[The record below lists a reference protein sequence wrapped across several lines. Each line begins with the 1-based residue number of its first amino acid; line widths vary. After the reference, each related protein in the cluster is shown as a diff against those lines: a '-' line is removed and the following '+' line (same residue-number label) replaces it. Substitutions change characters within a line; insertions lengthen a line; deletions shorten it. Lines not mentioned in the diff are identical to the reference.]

1 MPLHKSTWATFGST
15 ALFVL
20 LWSAGA
26 IFTKWGLAHASAFA
40 FLVMRFALALIVL
53 GATGV
58 YRRQWLPAKG
68 TRWQVATAGFLMVG
82 CYTINFF
89 LALEH
94 GVNPGVLATVLG
106 IQPILTLVLLER
118 RFAFARIAGLALS
131 LCGLALVVGQSLAHA
146 DVRQTGTLYALG
158 ALLSITAGSILQKRI
173 HQTPEQILPLQYAV
187 SLVMCLA
194 FVPFRP
200 FTFAW
205 SPGFLIPLLYMGV
218 VISVVAQLLLYRLIR
233 GGNLVNVTSLF
244 YLVPI
249 VTAVLDYAVLGN
261 LLPSLS
267 LVGMIAILAG
277 LALVFAK
284 PSAPRTA

>member
-1 MPLHKSTWATFGST
+1 MSFHKSAWATLGST

-26 IFTKWGLAHASAFA
+26 IFTKWGLEHASAFA
-40 FLVMRFALALIVL
+40 FLIMRFAIALTVL
-53 GATGV
+53 LIIGIS
-58 YRRQWLPAKG
+58 RRQWLPAKG
-68 TRWQVATAGFLMVG
+68 TRWHVACAGFLMVG

-118 RFAFARIAGLALS
+118 RFPVMRIAGLLLALG
-131 LCGLALVVGQSLAHA
+131 GLALVVYQSLAHA

-158 ALLSITAGSILQKRI
+158 ALISITLGSILQKRI
-173 HQTPEQILPLQYAV
+173 HQTPEHVLPLQYAI
-187 SLVMCLA
+187 SLVMCIA

-200 FTFAW
+200 FTFDL
-205 SPGFLIPLLYMGV
+205 SIGFVIPLIYMGI

-244 YLVPI
+244 YLVPV
-249 VTAVLDYAVLGN
+249 VTALLDYGVFGN
-261 LLPSLS
+261 ALPLLS
-267 LVGMIAILAG
+267 LVGMAAILAG

-284 PSAPRTA
+284 VPARRTA

>member
-1 MPLHKSTWATFGST
+1 MNAFKNAWATLGST

-26 IFTKWGLAHASAFA
+26 IFTKWGLEHASAFA
-40 FLVMRFALALIVL
+40 FLVMRFALALAVL
-53 GATGV
+53 LVVGIA
-58 YRRQWLPAKG
+58 RRQWLPEKG
-68 TRWQVATAGFLMVG
+68 TRWQVASAGCLMVG

-94 GVNPGVLATVLG
+94 GVNPGILATVLG

-118 RFAFARIAGLALS
+118 RFPLSRMAGLVLALG
-131 LCGLALVVGQSLAHA
+131 GLALVVYQSLAHA
-146 DVRQTGTLYALG
+146 DVRQSGTLYALG
-158 ALLSITAGSILQKRI
+158 ALVSITMGSILQKRI
-173 HQTPEQILPLQYAV
+173 HQRPEQVLPMQYTI
-187 SLVMCLA
+187 SLVMCLIC
-194 FVPFRP
+194 VPFRP
-200 FTFAW
+200 FHFEWSIGFA
-205 SPGFLIPLLYMGV
+205 IPLIYMGL

-249 VTAVLDYAVLGN
+249 VTAVLDYLVLGN
-261 LLPSLS
+261 TLPVLS
-267 LVGMIAILAG
+267 LAGMGAILAG

-284 PSAPRTA
+284 VSTPRTA